1 MPDARSFDGTAST
14 PQTRRFCASLGAR
27 LGSAPFGFLG
37 WLRALKGTPLV
48 EHNSCVEHRWE
59 TRSAA
64 DKRERKVRAMQLTS
78 KFLGSAVIACAVLS
92 CPGCGSYEN
101 EPSSGVE
108 ALSHPS
114 STVVPT
120 ASGISH
126 VVVVMM
132 ENRSFD
138 HFLGWVPGADGRQAG
153 LSYVDRD
160 GVPQTTHPL
169 APDYRGCGHP
179 DPDHSYTGG
188 RVEYAAGACDGWLRA
203 GSNDDFA
210 IGYYQRQD
218 LSFFS
223 QAVNRGTTL
232 DRYFAAI
239 LSETYPNRIY
249 QHAAQVDRITNTLD
263 ISTLPTI
270 WDRLSA
276 AGRSGRYYYSDVP
289 FLALWG
295 TKYLPISRPVAA
307 FVADALIGNLPDVAF
322 VDPPFLD
329 EGSGTSSDD
338 HPHADIR
345 RGEAFLNLL
354 YSAVTLGPARHSTL
368 LVINYDEWGG
378 FFDHVPPP
386 TAPIPAADRAAGNED
401 GRLGFRTPALL
412 IGPWAT
418 AGAISHTQFDHTS
431 VLKLI
436 EWRWSLEPLSVR
448 DASANN
454 LADALDFK
462 QKPTRQPLF
471 FVPPGP
477 VSPPCPSSLPEDAV
491 SLASLQSLAQQFGFP
506 IYR

>member
-1 MPDARSFDGTAST
+1 MHENNENADRLLRIGVA
-14 PQTRRFCASLGAR
+14 ASLIGRAPVRRTSTLIGA
-27 LGSAPFGFLG
+27 A
-37 WLRALKGTPLV
+37 
-48 EHNSCVEHRWE
+48 
-59 TRSAA
+59 
-64 DKRERKVRAMQLTS
+64 
-78 KFLGSAVIACAVLS
+78 IACAALS
-92 CPGCGSYEN
+92 ATACGSYEADATSSI
-101 EPSSGVE
+101 EPLATTASVT
-108 ALSHPS
+108 PS
-114 STVVPT
+114 

-138 HFLGWVPGADGRQAG
+138 HFLGWLPGADGRQAG
-153 LSYVDRD
+153 LSYADRD
-160 GVPQTTHPL
+160 GILHTTHPL
-169 APDYRGCGHP
+169 APDYRGCAHP
-179 DPDHSYTGG
+179 DPDHSYAGG
-188 RVEYAAGACDGWLRA
+188 RVEYADGACDGWLRA

-210 IGYYQRQD
+210 IGYYERRD

-223 QAVNRGTTL
+223 QAVTHGTAL

-239 LSETYPNRIY
+239 LAETYPNRIY

-295 TKYLPISRPVAA
+295 AKYLPISRPLAA
-307 FVADALIGNLPDVAF
+307 FVVDATIGNLPDVAF

-329 EGSGTSSDD
+329 EDSGTSSDD

-345 RGEAFLNLL
+345 RGEAFLNLV
-354 YSAVTLGPARHSTL
+354 YSAVTLGPARNSTL
-368 LVINYDEWGG
+368 LIVNYDEWGG

-386 TAPIPAADRAAGNED
+386 TAPIPDTDRAAGNED

-412 IGPWAT
+412 IGPWAA
-418 AGAISHTQFDHTS
+418 AGAVSHIQFDHTS

-462 QKPTRQPLF
+462 QKTRHPLF

-477 VSPPCPSSLPEDAV
+477 ISPPCPSSLPHEPHEEV
-491 SLASLQSLAQQFGFP
+491 SLSSLQELAQQFGFP
-506 IYR
+506 QPPRL

>member
-1 MPDARSFDGTAST
+1 MRTSQRAS
-14 PQTRRFCASLGAR
+14 RSLGA
-27 LGSAPFGFLG
+27 
-37 WLRALKGTPLV
+37 
-48 EHNSCVEHRWE
+48 
-59 TRSAA
+59 
-64 DKRERKVRAMQLTS
+64 
-78 KFLGSAVIACAVLS
+78 AVIACAALS
-92 CPGCGSYEN
+92 AACGSHEN
-101 EPSSGVE
+101 DPSSGSE
-108 ALSHPS
+108 ALATAQPS
-114 STVVPT
+114 PAVSPT
-120 ASGISH
+120 ASGIAH

-153 LSYVDRD
+153 LSYADRD
-160 GVPQTTHPL
+160 SVAHATHPL

-179 DPDHSYTGG
+179 DPDHSYSGG
-188 RVEYAAGACDGWLRA
+188 RVEYASGACDGWLRA

-210 IGYYQRQD
+210 IGYYRRQD

-223 QAVNRGTTL
+223 QAVTHGTTL

-239 LSETYPNRIY
+239 LAETYPNRIY

-307 FVADALIGNLPDVAF
+307 FVADALTGKLPDVAF

-329 EGSGTSSDD
+329 EPSGTSSDD

-354 YSAVTLGPARHSTL
+354 YSAVTLGPARNSTL

-386 TAPIPAADRAAGNED
+386 TAPIPDADRAAGNAD

-412 IGPWAT
+412 IGPWAA
-418 AGAISHTQFDHTS
+418 AGAVSHIQFDHTS

-436 EWRWSLEPLSVR
+436 EWRWSLEPLSTR

-454 LADALDFK
+454 LATALDFK
-462 QKPTRQPLF
+462 QKPSRRPLF

-477 VSPPCPSSLPEDAV
+477 ISPPCPSSLPEAESEI
-491 SLASLQSLAQQFGFP
+491 SLSSLQELAQRFRFP
-506 IYR
+506 IYH